1 MRYLKNW
8 NLMIKN
14 VALVFL
20 SVMFTA
26 YVVERSHYINGLENE
41 IVESLEKEAVKD
53 SLMKDTTLQALSLA
67 NKIDECQQRLVG
79 IKQKINYADAHKLK
93 VTVTMYHPVP
103 EQTDS
108 TPNITADGTVFKIE
122 NASDYRYIAVAQ
134 NMLIRWGGFL
144 DYGDWVVVDAGKKS
158 GLYQVR
164 DTMHKRWVNRID
176 ILESPGVVPYKYTDA
191 SLRKLVYKS
200 DELN

>member
-1 MRYLKNW
+1 
-8 NLMIKN
+8 MIKN
-14 VALVFL
+14 IALVVM
-20 SVMFTA
+20 SVMFVA
-26 YVVERSHYINGLENE
+26 YGIERHYYINN
-41 IVESLEKEAVKD
+41 VEDQIMGMYAKEAVKD
-53 SLMKDTTLQALSLA
+53 SLMKDSTIRALQLVEYLDDCGRKVVDFKKKINDQEA
-67 NKIDECQQRLVG
+67 NKI
-79 IKQKINYADAHKLK
+79 K

-108 TPNITADGTVFKIE
+108 TPNITADGTVFRIE

-134 NMLIRWGGFL
+134 NMLVRNGGFL

-164 DTMHKRWVNRID
+164 DTMAKRWINRID
-176 ILESPGVVPYKYTDA
+176 ILETPGVIPYKYNNA

-200 DELN
+200 GELN

>member
-1 MRYLKNW
+1 MY
-8 NLMIKN
+8 
-14 VALVFL
+14 A
-20 SVMFTA
+20 
-26 YVVERSHYINGLENE
+26 
-41 IVESLEKEAVKD
+41 KEAVKD
-53 SLMKDTTLQALSLA
+53 SLMKDSTIRALQLVEYLDDCGRKVVDFKKKINDQEA
-67 NKIDECQQRLVG
+67 NKI
-79 IKQKINYADAHKLK
+79 K

-108 TPNITADGTVFKIE
+108 TPNITADGTVFRIE

-134 NMLIRWGGFL
+134 NMLVRNGGFL

-164 DTMHKRWVNRID
+164 DTMAKRWINRID
-176 ILESPGVVPYKYTDA
+176 ILETPGVIPYKYNNA

-200 DELN
+200 GELN

>member
-1 MRYLKNW
+1 
-8 NLMIKN
+8 MIKN
-14 VALVFL
+14 ILIVIVSISLVAY
-20 SVMFTA
+20 SVEKKI
-26 YVVERSHYINGLENE
+26 VVNE
-41 IVESLEKEAVKD
+41 LQEEVIKMNYTIAIAD
-53 SLMKDTTLQALSLA
+53 SLMKDNTIQALQLVAYLDDCGRKIDGFKKKINDQEA
-67 NKIDECQQRLVG
+67 NKI
-79 IKQKINYADAHKLK
+79 K

-108 TPNITADGTVFKIE
+108 TPNITADGTVFRIE

-134 NMLIRWGGFL
+134 NMLVRNGGFL

-164 DTMHKRWVNRID
+164 DTMAKRWVNRID
-176 ILESPGVVPYKYTDA
+176 ILETPGVIPYKYNDA

-200 DELN
+200 GELN

>member
-1 MRYLKNW
+1 
-8 NLMIKN
+8 MIKN
-14 VALVFL
+14 ILIVIVLISLVAY
-20 SVMFTA
+20 SVEKKI
-26 YVVERSHYINGLENE
+26 VVDELQEEVIKMNYTIA
-41 IVESLEKEAVKD
+41 IAD
-53 SLMKDTTLQALSLA
+53 SLMKDNTIQALQLVAYLDDCGRKIDGFKKKINDQEA
-67 NKIDECQQRLVG
+67 NKI
-79 IKQKINYADAHKLK
+79 K

-108 TPNITADGTVFKIE
+108 TPNITADGTVFRIE

-134 NMLIRWGGFL
+134 NMLVRNGGFL

-164 DTMHKRWVNRID
+164 DTMAKRWINRID
-176 ILESPGVVPYKYTDA
+176 ILETPGVIPYKYNNA

-200 DELN
+200 GELN